1 MFSVPP
7 KNWKY
12 LRKRIFEN
20 DMGSGRNY
28 FKRGISY
35 LKRNGLARSFDK
47 AYERLCRDADEAN
60 YCPEKAD
67 EETLLRQRSHV
78 FDNPYKFSILVPV
91 YETQPELLRKMLDS
105 VGDQTYG
112 NWELILAD
120 ASSDDSRRNIVREFT
135 EEYNLLCKDSYGS
148 IFEKVVYVRVPE
160 NKGISQNTN
169 EALSRATGDYT
180 GLLDHDDVL
189 ENTALF
195 DIMSA
200 IDENEKCG
208 RADESIRKVLALYTD
223 EDKISE
229 DGARY
234 FDLHEK
240 PSFDPVLLCTNNYIC
255 HFFVVDTNIAKSVGG
270 FRPQYDGAQDHD
282 FIIRCTEGMR
292 KEQILH
298 VPKVLYH
305 WRSTKG
311 STSENPDAK
320 LYAYEAGKRAVE
332 DHLKREGM
340 SAKVSNSAH
349 LGFFEIKYD
358 SFEGKVRTIGTDE
371 LGKTVSSPSDVQDV
385 KFLMVLSKN
394 LAPSS
399 EDYLS
404 DMMSVMNLP
413 NVGAVTGKIVG
424 RNGKI
429 ESAGYDISGLNEITP
444 RFSGLNRRFSGYMH
458 RAELDRL
465 SDAFSPDC
473 VLLRLDAVESL
484 YPEIVLKDG
493 SDIYYRHKAVFTRK
507 TV

>member
-1 MFSVPP
+1 MFSVLP

-12 LRKRIFEN
+12 LRKRISEN
-20 DMGSGRNY
+20 GMGSGRNY
-28 FKRGISY
+28 LKRGISF
-35 LKRNGLARSFDK
+35 LKRNGVAKTVDK
-47 AYERLCRDADEAN
+47 AYERLCRDADEAG
-60 YCPEKAD
+60 YTPVKAD
-67 EETLLRQRSHV
+67 EETLSRQRSHV
-78 FDNPYKFSILVPV
+78 FDNPYRFSILVPV
-91 YETQPELLRKMLDS
+91 YETEPELLRKMLCS

-148 IFEKVVYVRVPE
+148 IHEKVVYVRVPE
-160 NKGISQNTN
+160 NKGISGNTN

-200 IDENEKCG
+200 IDENEKYG
-208 RADESIRKVLALYTD
+208 RADESIRRVMAVYTD

-229 DGARY
+229 DGTRY
-234 FDLHEK
+234 FDHHEK

-282 FIIRCTEGMR
+282 FILRCTEGMKR
-292 KEQILH
+292 EQILH

-332 DHLKREGM
+332 DHLKREGIT
-340 SAKVSNSAH
+340 AKVSDSAH

-358 SFEGKVRTIGTDE
+358 SLEGKVETISTEE
-371 LGKTVSSPSDVQDV
+371 LGKTVNAPSDLPG
-385 KFLMVLSKN
+385 KEFLMVLSKS
-394 LAPSS
+394 LAPVS
-399 EDYLS
+399 DGIIS
-404 DMMSVMNLP
+404 DMMSVMSLT

-429 ESAGYDISGLNEITP
+429 ESAGYDINGQNEKIP

-473 VLLRLDAVESL
+473 VLLRVDAVESL
-484 YPEIVLKDG
+484 WPETVLKEG
-493 SDIYYRHKAVFTRK
+493 FDIYYLHRAVFTRK